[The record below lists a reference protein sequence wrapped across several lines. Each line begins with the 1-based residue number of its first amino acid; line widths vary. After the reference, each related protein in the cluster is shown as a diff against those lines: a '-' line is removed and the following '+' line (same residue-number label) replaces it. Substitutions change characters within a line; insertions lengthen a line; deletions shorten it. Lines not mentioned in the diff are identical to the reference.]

1 MGIKDNKDKMRVE
14 LDWSFIEEM
23 AQRMNAN
30 KDKYPRDNWKQ
41 SIDVVELED
50 AMMRHWFDYKRGDDK
65 ENHLAAIALNAMMIA
80 YQKKNSLSKNPPD
93 ENFDLLKLKEEMRKM
108 TDINKN
114 LKVSPSQHPR
124 PFKNQLTCTEEYKD
138 WRDKHKGGFLYSAE
152 NEEYIGA
159 PGGNNNFVKS
169 APVGVWVDPPSGWK
183 YGFPKEA
190 PYPLPDNMIEWVIDQ
205 GYPRA
210 EVESLGE
217 HFYIGYTEVYE

>member
-23 AQRMNAN
+23 AQRMDAN

-41 SIDVVELED
+41 SIDIVELED
-50 AMMRHWFDYKRGDDK
+50 ALMRHWFDYKRGDDK

-93 ENFDLLKLKEEMRKM
+93 ENFDLLKLKEEVRK
-108 TDINKN
+108 N
-114 LKVSPSQHPR
+114 
-124 PFKNQLTCTEEYKD
+124 
-138 WRDKHKGGFLYSAE
+138 WRDKFDKDKCIYSTE
-152 NEEYIGA
+152 SEEYIGA
-159 PGGNNNFVKS
+159 PGGNNNFVKP
-169 APVGVWVDPPSGWK
+169 APIAVWVDPPSGWK
-183 YGFPKEA
+183 YGFPRQA
-190 PYPLPDNMIEWVIDQ
+190 PYPLPDNMIEWVIEQ
-205 GYPRA
+205 GYPRV

>member
-80 YQKKNSLSKNPPD
+80 YQKKNSLSKNLPD
-93 ENFDLLKLKEEMRKM
+93 ENFDLLKLKEEVRK
-108 TDINKN
+108 N
-114 LKVSPSQHPR
+114 
-124 PFKNQLTCTEEYKD
+124 
-138 WRDKHKGGFLYSAE
+138 WRDKFDKDKCIYSTE
-152 NEEYIGA
+152 SEEYIGA
-159 PGGNNNFVKS
+159 PGGNNNFVKP
-169 APVGVWVDPPSGWK
+169 APIAVWVDPPSGWK

-205 GYPRA
+205 GYPRV